1 MESSVGEPFA
11 SKEESIES
19 AASPSSGKKSTAI
32 KIKKETDWY
41 QTPVLE
47 TGSGKIPVYL
57 GRKDHR

>member
-41 QTPVLE
+41 
-47 TGSGKIPVYL
+47 
-57 GRKDHR
+57 